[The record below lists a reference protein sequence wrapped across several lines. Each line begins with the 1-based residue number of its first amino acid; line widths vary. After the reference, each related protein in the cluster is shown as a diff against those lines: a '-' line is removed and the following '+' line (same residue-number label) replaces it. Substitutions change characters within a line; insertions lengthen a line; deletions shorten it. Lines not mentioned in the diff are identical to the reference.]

1 MTLRFSAQYHDQK
14 IKFCS
19 LAVIKNSHCAA
30 SEYLTTWWHLYHY
43 TTTHVSAF
51 PTPGRSKNVMSYEKP
66 PSIEWLIVAESY
78 SSESLCLASTLWLRG
93 ISSHTTISRLNT
105 NSVLPSSYITCH
117 LQRTE
122 HMQPTTCI
130 ERFWVLDYIDFI
142 TAKTS
147 LYCCLITLIGPTF
160 NFKLHMYVDTCSC

>member
-30 SEYLTTWWHLYHY
+30 SEYWTTWWHLYHY

-130 ERFWVLDYIDFI
+130 ERFWISMCNDFI
-142 TAKTS
+142 AADSPPYHSVIAFTQPS
-147 LYCCLITLIGPTF
+147 TLSYTY
-160 NFKLHMYVDTCSC
+160 K